1 MTWIGV
7 WRCVFLGCRRRT
19 RRETGAQRRGG
30 RGFDRAV
37 PSAGVPQRALSDVAV
52 LPTLQIGDAYDISAR
67 HEVTNLEIVERALR
81 VLDRDMNEWGAARA
95 QGCDLGPTRSARA
108 GETVPSR

>member
-1 MTWIGV
+1 MTVTGHS
-7 WRCVFLGCRRRT
+7 RDTPGQTRT
-19 RRETGAQRRGG
+19 LRITQR
-30 RGFDRAV
+30 
-37 PSAGVPQRALSDVAV
+37 SCTTSSIRALSDVAV
-52 LPTLQIGDAYDISAR
+52 LPTLRIGAAYDISAR

-95 QGCDLGPTRSARA
+95 QGCDLGPIRSASA